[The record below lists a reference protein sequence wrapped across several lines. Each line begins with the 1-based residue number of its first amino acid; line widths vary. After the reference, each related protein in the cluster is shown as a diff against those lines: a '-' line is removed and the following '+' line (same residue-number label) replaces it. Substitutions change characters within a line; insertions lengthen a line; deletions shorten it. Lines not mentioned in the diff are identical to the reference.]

1 MPGGNRRARLGRLNR
16 MDEAMEK
23 SRPPRFVHRYL
34 ASLLAMASH
43 RVSDEFH
50 KEVRKAGL
58 TVTEWRVLGSLI
70 EGEGETVGEVARL
83 AVTKQPTLSKVLP
96 RLEQE
101 GLVTLTT
108 ALADRRQTVVQI
120 TPKGTRLISGLCE
133 RALLHQQRL
142 MEKLDTDHSSQLMQM
157 LRAIIQA

>member
-1 MPGGNRRARLGRLNR
+1 MHDERAV
-16 MDEAMEK
+16 
-23 SRPPRFVHRYL
+23 PRFVHRYL

-50 KEVRKAGL
+50 QEVRRAGL

-108 ALADRRQTVVQI
+108 ARNDRRQTLVRI
-120 TPKGTRLISGLCE
+120 TPKGTRLISGLCD
-133 RALLHQQRL
+133 RALMHQQRL
-142 MEKLDTDHSSQLMQM
+142 MEKLDPDHAERLIDM
-157 LRAIIQA
+157 LRAIIRA

>member
-1 MPGGNRRARLGRLNR
+1 MA
-16 MDEAMEK
+16 EAMEK
-23 SRPPRFVHRYL
+23 PLPRFVHRYL

-142 MEKLDTDHSSQLMQM
+142 MEKLDPDHCRELMQM

>member
-1 MPGGNRRARLGRLNR
+1 
-16 MDEAMEK
+16 MEK
-23 SRPPRFVHRYL
+23 ILNKKHGQSGQASPEQPLPRFVHRYL